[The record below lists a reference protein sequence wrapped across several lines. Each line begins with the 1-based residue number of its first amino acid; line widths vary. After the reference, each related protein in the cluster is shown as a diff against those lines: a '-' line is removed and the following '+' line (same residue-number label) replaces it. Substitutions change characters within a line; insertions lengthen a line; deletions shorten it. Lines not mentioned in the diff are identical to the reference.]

1 MTPLKSRIYQ
11 QPFLETPT
19 HLVSGKDYGDIKEVP
34 TQRIRIYPGV
44 ILYEDLQPLIAAD
57 GAPIAAT
64 GKGTWGQLYAI
75 GRGM

>member
-11 QPFLETPT
+11 VGQVEPQ
-19 HLVSGKDYGDIKEVP
+19 VYNIGKDYGNIKAVP

-44 ILYEDLQPLIAAD
+44 IAYEDLQPLIAAD

-64 GKGTWGQLYAI
+64 GKGTWGQLYAVQA
-75 GRGM
+75 GY